1 VRIREGEMEMGTGG
15 SRGKWWN
22 GEIRTGAALLSLYAL
37 ALLLADPEWAMWA
50 GAMSAGALPSEIPP
64 SLSHTSADL
73 FAGAGTFS
81 ALGLGA
87 FVALLAIRGEI
98 AWYRILAWCEREWNR
113 WCHGSVPRR
122 P

>member
-1 VRIREGEMEMGTGG
+1 VRIREGEMGMKTDGRTT
-15 SRGKWWN
+15 RWWD
-22 GEIRTGAALLSLYAL
+22 GEFRIGAALLSLYAL

-50 GAMSAGALPSEIPP
+50 GAMAAGALPSEIPP

-73 FAGAGTFS
+73 FTGAGTFS

-98 AWYRILAWCEREWNR
+98 AWYQILAWCEREWNQL
-113 WCHGSVPRR
+113 CHGSIPRR

>member
-1 VRIREGEMEMGTGG
+1 MEMRTGG

-22 GEIRTGAALLSLYAL
+22 GEFRIGAALLSLYAL

-50 GAMSAGALPSEIPP
+50 GAMSVGALPSEIPP
-64 SLSHTSADL
+64 SLSHTPADL

-98 AWYRILAWCEREWNR
+98 AWHRILAWCEREWNR
-113 WCHGSVPRR
+113 C
-122 P
+122 